1 MGSLNPNQGLHGL
14 SNAQAENLAN
24 KMRGFWDEL
33 SPEEQAH
40 LDFTL
45 RRVIDE
51 SPDVAGQAWMVEY
64 AVWLQAMV
72 YLLG

>member
-33 SPEEQAH
+33 SAEEQAH

-51 SPDVAGQAWMVEY
+51 SPDVTGQAWMVEY
-64 AVWLQAMV
+64 SVFLSALL
-72 YLLG
+72 YLI